1 MIKLLRVGLETIQPK
16 QAVQKIPLVAST
28 PCPLESLLVKPNLF
42 NKFHFMDSKG
52 QTYLYVDGD
61 EYKVSK
67 TLAKNL
73 TQKAQ
78 VTIMATEP
86 ED

>member
-1 MIKLLRVGLETIQPK
+1 
-16 QAVQKIPLVAST
+16 
-28 PCPLESLLVKPNLF
+28 
-42 NKFHFMDSKG
+42 MDIKG
-52 QTYLYVDGD
+52 QTYLYVDGE

-86 ED
+86 EDLATVQ

>member
-1 MIKLLRVGLETIQPK
+1 
-16 QAVQKIPLVAST
+16 
-28 PCPLESLLVKPNLF
+28 
-42 NKFHFMDSKG
+42 MDIKG
-52 QTYLYVDGD
+52 QTYLYVDGE

-78 VTIMATEP
+78 VIIMATEP
-86 ED
+86 EDQATVQ

>member
-1 MIKLLRVGLETIQPK
+1 
-16 QAVQKIPLVAST
+16 
-28 PCPLESLLVKPNLF
+28 
-42 NKFHFMDSKG
+42 MDIKG
-52 QTYLYVDGD
+52 QTYLYVDGE

-78 VTIMATEP
+78 VTIMATVP
-86 ED
+86 EDQATVQQLLVKGFYFYFDGIA